1 MGKKVNS
8 NKDAWEI
15 GIHSK
20 KKKKKKKKE
29 AANCGF
35 LDLILSPFKNSN
47 EL

>member
-15 GIHSK
+15 SIHSRK
-20 KKKKKKKKE
+20 KKKKKRK
-29 AANCGF
+29 AAYCVF